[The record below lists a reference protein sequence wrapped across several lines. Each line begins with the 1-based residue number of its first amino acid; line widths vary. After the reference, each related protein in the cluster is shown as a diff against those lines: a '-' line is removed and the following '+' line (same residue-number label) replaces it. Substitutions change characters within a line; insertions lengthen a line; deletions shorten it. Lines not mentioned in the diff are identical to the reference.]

1 MVKTA
6 ADVEPVGS
14 ILYIDKK
21 GRSGPRIVSFDAE
34 TRVDPKIGGKLKFK
48 IMLIIPNREPD
59 LPGCYHVNGSLTQP
73 AEIGDFE
80 VQRNAS
86 LSVSSVPVPFLATN
100 KVDQLVAIVTCIA
113 PYSVYLDTSTD
124 IVK

>member
-21 GRSGPRIVSFDAE
+21 SGGGVCVVPFDAE

-48 IMLIIPNREPD
+48 IMLIM
-59 LPGCYHVNGSLTQP
+59 
-73 AEIGDFE
+73 EIGIHLLE
-80 VQRNAS
+80 TKQ
-86 LSVSSVPVPFLATN
+86 TN
-100 KVDQLVAIVTCIA
+100 CFVAKDLLIPTEH
-113 PYSVYLDTSTD
+113 
-124 IVK
+124 

>member
-21 GRSGPRIVSFDAE
+21 SGGGVCVVPFDAE

-48 IMLIIPNREPD
+48 IMLIIPNRETD
-59 LPGCYHVNGSLTQP
+59 LLRCGHIDRRLTQP

-80 VQRNAS
+80 VQCNAS
-86 LSVSSVPVPFLATN
+86 LPLSSVPVPFLATN

-113 PYSVYLDTSTD
+113 PYSV
-124 IVK
+124 